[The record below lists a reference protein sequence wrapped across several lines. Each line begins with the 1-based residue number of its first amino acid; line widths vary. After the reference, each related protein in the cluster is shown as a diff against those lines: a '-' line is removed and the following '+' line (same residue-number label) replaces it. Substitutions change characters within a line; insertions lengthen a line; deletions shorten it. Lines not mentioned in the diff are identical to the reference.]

1 MSKKHYEKQVENK
14 LVSTHN
20 RYSTLAYFITNN
32 FYVLQPSLEGKHVI
46 IYNWCCFFKNV
57 CDWLMKEVGYPT
69 LVCLILGG
77 VIAGGVGEMS

>member
-32 FYVLQPSLEGKHVI
+32 FYVL
-46 IYNWCCFFKNV
+46 
-57 CDWLMKEVGYPT
+57 
-69 LVCLILGG
+69 
-77 VIAGGVGEMS
+77 